1 MQKLRTIGR
10 HFFDIRPGELG
21 RTVPMFFYLLFVL
34 FAYYILKPVSR
45 AMFLNK
51 FEIDK
56 LPWLYVLIAVFGG
69 ILAYLYSKLAAKT
82 SLSTAV
88 FWSMLLSVV
97 CLVAIWYL
105 LSIKVPG
112 PKGRMVPK
120 LQWMIYVFNVWVSLF
135 SVVLVSQGWLVAS
148 NIFNPREAKRLYGLL
163 GVALVIGAWSGGE
176 FTNMVV
182 RRVGT
187 NNLLPAAAVLV
198 VLAYIAFRIAAAQKG
213 VSLAAASAGE
223 DEEADFSL
231 HDMVADVVRNRHLQV
246 IVGIMIMMFIVDSL
260 VDFQLQVMA
269 KNAFEGEDLTA
280 FLGRFYGTYL
290 NLTEFIFQFFLTTLI
305 VGAFGVGGTMQVM
318 PVAVFLSSLGTA
330 GIPNVTTSAV
340 ARLTEASTRYTL
352 NRTGIELL
360 YMPLPIELR
369 NRVKA
374 FIDIFVDRFSR
385 GIGGLMLVAIV
396 ALNGEADVPRLVRIV
411 AIVAIVMTLPWMVL
425 SQHARKEYIATIRK
439 RLASRQLDL
448 ASARVTVEDAD
459 TITLL
464 EQTAAGPHPRQAAY
478 ALSLL
483 AQAAGYDLHSQL
495 TKLCNSPHADVRAKV
510 YELAR
515 EAAFPDLLD
524 YACREIDAAD
534 CKAAPP
540 AVAYALA
547 VSPDRRELAGTWI
560 ASPSQAIA
568 AAALAG
574 ADREMITPAWITEA
588 AADLSADR
596 RALAAR
602 ALGIFG
608 DQGCDALHRLL
619 CDVDAAVVAAACRA
633 AAALC
638 NRAYVHPL
646 VMLLPNPH
654 LRGEAVAALAA
665 YGPRICGSL
674 GDILDDRSL
683 NVEVRRHVPRV
694 LRLIRDQRSV
704 DVLLKATIH
713 PDFAVRDAALKALN
727 RLRTTAPNLEFEARF
742 ITPQIMTEARSY
754 FELHAEITALTRK
767 QADTACPAARLLAR
781 SLEERQARTLDR
793 LFRML
798 ALQYPPGEI
807 YSAFLAVSRRKPD
820 EVTAAL
826 EFLDNVVD
834 REVKRILI
842 PLLDAPARLSE
853 RGKELFGV
861 EARTVDSAIRELIQ
875 SGDPWLAPCAQAAA
889 AELNLRTALA

>member
-88 FWSMLLSVV
+88 FWSMLLSVI
-97 CLVAIWYL
+97 CLAAIWYL
-105 LSIKVPG
+105 LSIRIPG
-112 PKGRMVPK
+112 PKGRLVPK
-120 LQWMIYVFNVWVSLF
+120 FQWMIYVFNVWVSLF

-187 NNLLPAAAVLV
+187 NNLLPVAALLV
-198 VLAYIAFRIAAAQKG
+198 VLAYIAFRVAAAQKG
-213 VSLAAASAGE
+213 VSLNAASAAD

-231 HDMVADVVRNRHLQV
+231 HDMVGDVVRNRHLQT
-246 IVGIMIMMFIVDSL
+246 IVGIMVMMFIVDSL

-290 NLTEFIFQFFLTTLI
+290 NLTEFIFQFFLTTL
-305 VGAFGVGGTMQVM
+305 VVSTFGVGGTMQVM

-330 GIPNVTTSAV
+330 GMPNVTTSSI

-385 GIGGLMLVAIV
+385 GVGGLILVAVV
-396 ALNGEADVPRLVRIV
+396 AMNGDEDIPRLVRIV
-411 AIVAIVMTLPWMVL
+411 AIIAIVMTLPWIIL
-425 SQHARKEYIATIRK
+425 SQQARKEYVATIRK
-439 RLASRQLDL
+439 RLAARQLDL
-448 ASARVTVEDAD
+448 ESARVTVEDAG
-459 TITLL
+459 TIALL
-464 EQTAAGPHPRQAAY
+464 EQTAANGQARQAAY

-483 AQAAGYDLHSQL
+483 GQAAGYDLNPQL
-495 TKLCNSPHADVRAKV
+495 AKLALSPHAEVRAKV

-515 EAAFPDLLD
+515 ASLFPDLRERALD
-524 YACREIDAAD
+524 EIRTAD
-534 CKAAPP
+534 PAAAPA

-547 VSPDRRELAGTWI
+547 VSPDRRELIREWMENPNPVI
-560 ASPSQAIA
+560 AR
-568 AAALAG
+568 AALAASDG
-574 ADREMITPAWITEA
+574 DMVTPEWINQA
-588 AADLSADR
+588 AVHLSADR
-596 RALAAR
+596 RALAAH
-602 ALGIFG
+602 ALGVAG
-608 DQGCDALHRLL
+608 DQGSDALQRLL
-619 CDVDAAVVAAACRA
+619 RDVDASVVTAACRSA
-633 AAALC
+633 GVLC

-646 VMLLPNPH
+646 VFLLPNPH
-654 LRGEAVAALAA
+654 LRGDAIAALAA
-665 YGPRICGSL
+665 FGPRIIGSL
-674 GDILDDRSL
+674 GDMIDDKT
-683 NVEVRRHVPRV
+683 VPAAVRRHIPRV
-694 LRLIRDQRSV
+694 LKMIPDQRSV
-704 DVLLKATIH
+704 EVLLKATIH
-713 PDFAVRDAALKALN
+713 PDSQIREAALKGLN
-727 RLRTTAPNLEFEARF
+727 RLRASAPKLEFEARF
-742 ITPQIMTEARSY
+742 ITPQIMTEARTY
-754 FELHAEITALTRK
+754 FELHAEKTALAGKEGATLLPV
-767 QADTACPAARLLAR
+767 TRLLTR
-781 SLEERQARTLDR
+781 SIEERQAKTLDR

-798 ALQYPPGEI
+798 ALQYPPKEM
-807 YSAFLAVSRRKPD
+807 YSAYLAVRSHRPA

-842 PLLDAPARLSE
+842 PLLDAPSHLAQ

-861 EARTVDSAIRELIQ
+861 EARTVESAIRELIL

-889 AELNLRTALA
+889 TELNLRTALA

>member
-88 FWSMLLSVV
+88 FWSMLLSVL
-97 CLVAIWYL
+97 CLAAIWYL
-105 LSIKVPG
+105 LSIRVPG
-112 PKGRMVPK
+112 PKGRLVPK
-120 LQWMIYVFNVWVSLF
+120 FQWMIYVFNVWVSLF

-187 NNLLPAAAVLV
+187 NNLLPVAGVLV
-198 VLAYIAFRIAAAQKG
+198 ILAYVAFKVAAAQKG
-213 VSLAAASAGE
+213 VSLAAARAGD

-231 HDMVADVVRNRHLQV
+231 HDMVGDVVRNRHLQV
-246 IVGIMIMMFIVDSL
+246 IVGIMVMMFIVDSL

-290 NLTEFIFQFFLTTLI
+290 NLTEFIFQFFLTTL
-305 VGAFGVGGTMQVM
+305 VVSTFGVGGTMQVM
-318 PVAVFLSSLGTA
+318 PVAVLLSSLGTA
-330 GIPNVTTSAV
+330 GMPNVTTAAV

-360 YMPLPIELR
+360 YMPLPLELR

-385 GIGGLMLVAIV
+385 GLGGLILVAIV
-396 ALNGEADVPRLVRIV
+396 ALNGEEDVPRMVRIV
-411 AIVAIVMTLPWMVL
+411 AVVAIVMTLPWIVL
-425 SQHARKEYIATIRK
+425 SQHARKEYVATIRK
-439 RLASRQLDL
+439 RLAARQLDL
-448 ASARVTVEDAD
+448 ESARVTVEDAE
-459 TITLL
+459 TIKLL
-464 EQTAAGPHPRQAAY
+464 EQTAAGGNARQAAY

-483 AQAAGYDLHSQL
+483 GQAQAYDLKPQL
-495 TKLCNSPHADVRAKV
+495 ARLASSPHAEVRAKV

-515 EAAFPDLLD
+515 EAAFPDLCQRALD
-524 YACREIDAAD
+524 EIHSAD
-534 CKAAPP
+534 RTAAPA

-547 VSPDRRELAGTWI
+547 VSPERQELARQWI
-560 ASPSQAIA
+560 ENPNPVIA
-568 AAALAG
+568 GAALAA
-574 ADREMITPAWITEA
+574 ADREVITPEWINLA
-588 AADLSADR
+588 AGDVSAGR
-596 RALAAR
+596 RALAAS
-602 ALGIFG
+602 ALGMAG
-608 DQGCDALHRLL
+608 DQGTNALHRLL
-619 CDVDAAVVAAACRA
+619 DDVDPAVVGAACRA
-633 AAALC
+633 AGHLC
-638 NRAYVHPL
+638 NRAYVHAL
-646 VMLLPNPH
+646 VTQLPNPR
-654 LRGEAVAALAA
+654 LRGDAVAALAA

-674 GDILDDRSL
+674 GDMLDDKSL
-683 NVEVRRHVPRV
+683 PVNVRRQLPRV
-694 LRLIRDQRSV
+694 LKLIPDQRSV

-713 PDFAVRDAALKALN
+713 PVSEVRDAALKGLN
-727 RLRTTAPNLEFEARF
+727 RLRATAPKLHFEAKF
-742 ITPQIMTEARSY
+742 ITPQIMTEARHY
-754 FELHAEITALTRK
+754 FELQAELAVLPQEGGRV
-767 QADTACPAARLLAR
+767 PAATRLLAR
-781 SLEERQARTLDR
+781 SLVERQGKALDR

-798 ALQYPPGEI
+798 ALQYPPKEM
-807 YSAFLAVSRRKPD
+807 YSAYLAVSRRRPE

-826 EFLDNVVD
+826 EFLDNVVE

-842 PLLDAPARLSE
+842 PLLDAPSHLAQ

-861 EARTVDSAIRELIQ
+861 EPRSVESAIRELIQ

>member
-1 MQKLRTIGR
+1 MQKLRSIGR

-51 FEIDK
+51 FDIDK

-69 ILAYLYSKLAAKT
+69 LLAYLYSKLAAKT
-82 SLSTAV
+82 SLATAV
-88 FWSMLLSVV
+88 FWSMLLSVL
-97 CLVAIWYL
+97 CLIAMWYL
-105 LSIKVPG
+105 LGIKVPG

-187 NNLLPAAAVLV
+187 NNLLPVAGLLV
-198 VLAYIAFRIAAAQKG
+198 VLAWVAFRIAAAQKG
-213 VSLAAASAGE
+213 VSLTAARAGE

-231 HDMVADVVRNRHLQV
+231 HDMVGDVVRNRHLQV
-246 IVGIMIMMFIVDSL
+246 IVGIMVMMFIVDSL

-290 NLTEFIFQFFLTTLI
+290 NLTEFIFQFFLTTL
-305 VGAFGVGGTMQVM
+305 VVSTFGVGGTMQVM
-318 PVAVFLSSLGTA
+318 PVAVLLSSLGTA
-330 GIPNVTTSAV
+330 GLPNVTTASV

-360 YMPLPIELR
+360 YMPLPLELR

-385 GIGGLMLVAIV
+385 GVGGLMLVAIV
-396 ALNGEADVPRLVRIV
+396 ALNGDAGVPQLVRIV
-411 AIVAIVMTLPWMVL
+411 AIVAIAMTLPWIVL
-425 SQHARKEYIATIRK
+425 SQHARKEYVATIRK
-439 RLASRQLDL
+439 RLASRRLDL
-448 ASARVTVEDAD
+448 ESARVTVEGAE
-459 TITLL
+459 TIALL
-464 EQTAAGPHPRQAAY
+464 EQTAAGNHPRQAVY

-483 AQAAGYDLHSQL
+483 GQAAGYEPEPLLERLVS
-495 TKLCNSPHADVRAKV
+495 SAHAEVRAKV
-510 YELAR
+510 YELAQS
-515 EAAFPDLLD
+515 AAFPGLVERAL
-524 YACREIDAAD
+524 AEVRGAD
-534 CKAAPP
+534 PKAAAA
-540 AVAYALA
+540 AVSYALK
-547 VSPDRRELAGTWI
+547 VSPDARALAREWI
-560 ASPSQAIA
+560 ESPDAAIA
-568 AAALAG
+568 GAALAA
-574 ADREMITPAWITEA
+574 ADRDLITPEWIQRA
-588 AADLSADR
+588 AGELSADR
-596 RALAAR
+596 RALAAC
-602 ALGIFG
+602 ALGIAG
-608 DQGCDALHRLL
+608 DEGCDALNHLL
-619 CDVDAAVVAAACRA
+619 CDLDASVVVAACRA
-633 AAALC
+633 AGRLS
-638 NRAYVHPL
+638 NRAYIHTL
-646 VMLLPNPH
+646 VLLLSNPH
-654 LRGEAVAALAA
+654 LRGEAVSALAA

-674 GDILDDRSL
+674 GDVLDDRGL
-683 NVEVRRHVPRV
+683 DVKVRRHVPRV
-694 LRLIRDQRSV
+694 LKLIPDQRSV

-713 PDFAVRDAALKALN
+713 PDLGIRDAALKALN
-727 RLRTTAPNLEFEARF
+727 RLRATAPKLEIEARF

-754 FELHAEITALTRK
+754 FELQAELAALARK
-767 QADTACPAARLLAR
+767 SGETLPPVTRLLAR
-781 SLEERQARTLDR
+781 SLEERQSRTLDR

-798 ALQYPPGEI
+798 ALQYPPQEI
-807 YSAFLAVSRRKPD
+807 YSAYLAVSRRKPD

-834 REVKRILI
+834 REVKKILI
-842 PLLDAPARLSE
+842 PLLDAPSHLAV

-861 EARTVDSAIRELIQ
+861 EVRTVESAIRELIQ
-875 SGDPWLAPCAQAAA
+875 SGDAWLAPCAQAAA
-889 AELNLRTALA
+889 VELNLRTALA

>member
-10 HFFDIRPGELG
+10 HFFDIRQGELG
-21 RTVPMFFYLLFVL
+21 RTIPMFFYLLFVL
-34 FAYYILKPVSR
+34 FSYYILKPVSR

-69 ILAYLYSKLAAKT
+69 ILAYLYSKLAART

-88 FWSMLLSVV
+88 FWSMLLSVL
-97 CLVAIWYL
+97 CLAVIWYL

-120 LQWMIYVFNVWVSLF
+120 FQWMIYVFNVWVSLF

-187 NNLLPAAAVLV
+187 NNLLPVAALLV
-198 VLAYIAFRIAAAQKG
+198 ILAYIAFKVAAAQKG
-213 VSLAAASAGE
+213 VSLATARAGD
-223 DEEADFSL
+223 DEEADFSM
-231 HDMVADVVRNRHLQV
+231 HDMVRDVVSNRHLQV
-246 IVGIMIMMFIVDSL
+246 IVGIMLMMFIVDSL
-260 VDFQLQVMA
+260 VDFQMQVMA
-269 KNAFEGEDLTA
+269 KSAFEGEDLTA

-290 NLTEFIFQFFLTTLI
+290 NLTEFIFQFFLTTL
-305 VGAFGVGGTMQVM
+305 VVSTFGVGGTMQVM
-318 PVAVFLSSLGTA
+318 PVAVLLSSLGAA
-330 GIPNVTTSAV
+330 GMPSITTTAV

-360 YMPLPIELR
+360 YMPLSVELR

-385 GIGGLMLVAIV
+385 GLGGLMLVAIV
-396 ALNGEADVPRLVRIV
+396 ALNGDGGIPRMVRIV
-411 AIVAIVMTLPWMVL
+411 AIVAIVMTLPWIML
-425 SQHARKEYIATIRK
+425 SQVARREYVATIRK

-448 ASARVTVEDAD
+448 ESARVTVEDAE
-459 TITLL
+459 TIALL
-464 EQTAAGPHPRQAAY
+464 EQTAAGGNARQAAY

-483 AQAAGYDLHSQL
+483 GQAAGYDLQPQFA
-495 TKLCNSPHADVRAKV
+495 KLVLSPHEEVRAKV
-510 YELAR
+510 FELAR
-515 EAAFPDLLD
+515 VAGIPDYIERALEDIRKPGVTVSPAAVT
-524 YACREIDAAD
+524 Y
-534 CKAAPP
+534 
-540 AVAYALA
+540 VLA
-547 VSPDRRELAGTWI
+547 VSPDRLELARQWFENPNLT
-560 ASPSQAIA
+560 IA
-568 AAALAG
+568 AAALAAAG
-574 ADREMITPAWITEA
+574 PELITPEWVNQA
-588 AADLSADR
+588 AADASPER

-602 ALGIFG
+602 ALGLAG
-608 DQGCDALHRLL
+608 DQGTDALHRLL
-619 CDVDAAVVAAACRA
+619 GDADASVVATACHAAGV
-633 AAALC
+633 LC

-646 VMLLPNPH
+646 VLRLPNPH
-654 LRGEAVAALAA
+654 LRGDAIAALAA

-674 GDILDDRSL
+674 ADILDDKTL
-683 NVEVRRHVPRV
+683 PVNVRRFVPRV
-694 LRLIRDQRSV
+694 LKQIPHQRSV
-704 DVLLKATIH
+704 DVLMKATIH
-713 PDFAVRDAALKALN
+713 PDFQIRDAALKALN
-727 RLRTTAPNLEFEARF
+727 RLRVSSPKLEFDGRF
-742 ITPQIMTEARSY
+742 MTPQIMTEARSY
-754 FELHAEITALTRK
+754 FELHAEMAALARTNGNGP
-767 QADTACPAARLLAR
+767 QPVTRLLTR
-781 SLEERQARTLDR
+781 SLEERQGKILDR

-798 ALQYPPGEI
+798 ALQYPPNEI
-807 YSAFLAVSRRKPD
+807 YSAYLAVSRRRPE

-834 REVKRILI
+834 REVKKILI
-842 PLLDAPARLSE
+842 PLLDSPSHLAQ

-861 EARTVDSAIRELIQ
+861 EARSVESAIRELIQ